1 MDEIRKADLY
11 ILNRWYR
18 TGSSNII
25 VVYSNVN
32 VDKRELFSEF
42 TNDRS
47 CNYYCARSSSERGQQ
62 YQWARELRAK
72 GSSIREYPTYG
83 DILRY
88 IAKSTKKRASI
99 LWIDNA
105 EYILRVSKN
114 FIGILKEYIDLVS
127 ENGKV
132 LVVLSSSNVA
142 WIENSLV
149 STLGSDSDLIDT
161 FLKIR
166 DLPFK
171 ELRRSF
177 PYMSYEDALMTFS
190 VVGGKSKLWNYF
202 DKELSFKGNICKNFL
217 DRYGCLHNEA
227 TRLIEDNL
235 RETSVYYS
243 ILSQLAAGKIKLN
256 DLYKATS
263 FPRSKIAVYI
273 KNLIQLE
280 IVEKVFSYDHA
291 GHENMMKGVYR
302 ICDPMVD
309 FYFTFIYPNISALE
323 QLEPDK
329 FYDMFISASL
339 PLYVSKYFKKICMEY
354 IDDQN
359 EKGNLPFEIEEQGE
373 WIGKLGNIDIIAENE
388 FGYKLLG
395 NCYWQ
400 HIVTYEDYEWLLA
413 MSDKAKLKGDYF
425 YLFSSLGFD
434 LKLQNKAA
442 SDRSIRLIE
451 LNALIHG

>member
-1 MDEIRKADLY
+1 MDETRKADLY

-161 FLKIR
+161 FVKIR

-190 VVGGKSKLWNYF
+190 VVGGKSKLYV
-202 DKELSFKGNICKNFL
+202 KTFL
-217 DRYGCLHNEA
+217 IDMVAFIMR
-227 TRLIEDNL
+227 
-235 RETSVYYS
+235 
-243 ILSQLAAGKIKLN
+243 QQ
-256 DLYKATS
+256 DL
-263 FPRSKIAVYI
+263 
-273 KNLIQLE
+273 
-280 IVEKVFSYDHA
+280 
-291 GHENMMKGVYR
+291 
-302 ICDPMVD
+302 
-309 FYFTFIYPNISALE
+309 
-323 QLEPDK
+323 
-329 FYDMFISASL
+329 
-339 PLYVSKYFKKICMEY
+339 
-354 IDDQN
+354 
-359 EKGNLPFEIEEQGE
+359 
-373 WIGKLGNIDIIAENE
+373 
-388 FGYKLLG
+388 
-395 NCYWQ
+395 
-400 HIVTYEDYEWLLA
+400 
-413 MSDKAKLKGDYF
+413 
-425 YLFSSLGFD
+425 
-434 LKLQNKAA
+434 
-442 SDRSIRLIE
+442 
-451 LNALIHG
+451 

>member
-1 MDEIRKADLY
+1 
-11 ILNRWYR
+11 
-18 TGSSNII
+18 
-25 VVYSNVN
+25 
-32 VDKRELFSEF
+32 
-42 TNDRS
+42 
-47 CNYYCARSSSERGQQ
+47 
-62 YQWARELRAK
+62 
-72 GSSIREYPTYG
+72 
-83 DILRY
+83 
-88 IAKSTKKRASI
+88 
-99 LWIDNA
+99 
-105 EYILRVSKN
+105 
-114 FIGILKEYIDLVS
+114 
-127 ENGKV
+127 
-132 LVVLSSSNVA
+132 
-142 WIENSLV
+142 
-149 STLGSDSDLIDT
+149 
-161 FLKIR
+161 
-166 DLPFK
+166 
-171 ELRRSF
+171 
-177 PYMSYEDALMTFS
+177 
-190 VVGGKSKLWNYF
+190 
-202 DKELSFKGNICKNFL
+202 
-217 DRYGCLHNEA
+217 
-227 TRLIEDNL
+227 
-235 RETSVYYS
+235 
-243 ILSQLAAGKIKLN
+243 LN

-339 PLYVSKYFKKICMEY
+339 PVYVSKYFKKICMEY